1 MVQLVSRLLSPVGRR
16 VVNRRVEKETIYIGR
31 GSPLGNP
38 YIIGKDGDRETVIAK
53 YKDYLVQQ
61 ISVDNQEIITALR
74 DIKRDHNARLGCYCK
89 PLSCHGD
96 VILDLLDTIDNP
108 VETNSLVE
116 VTLAFTGHRPNK
128 LGGYDYHNPLNK
140 LVERAMELAI
150 EEINPTKII
159 SGMALGVDQLAA
171 NLAQMNSI
179 PWIAAVPFRGQELA
193 WPKQSQ
199 TIYHRLLET
208 ASEVVIVSDGEYSPQ
223 KMQIRN
229 QWMVDNCTQLLAVWD
244 GSNGGTANCVT
255 YAEAQGK
262 PIRFINPRE
271 LG

>member
-16 VVNRRVEKETIYIGR
+16 VVNRRTEKETIYIGR
-31 GSPLGNP
+31 SSPLGNP
-38 YIIGKDGDRETVIAK
+38 YIIGKDGDRDTVIAK
-53 YKDYLVQQ
+53 YRDYLVQQ
-61 ISVDNQEIITALR
+61 ISKGNKEIINSLR
-74 DIKRDHNARLGCYCK
+74 LIKQDPNARLGCYCK
-89 PLSCHGD
+89 PLACHGD
-96 VILDLLDTIDNP
+96 VILSLLDTIDNP
-108 VETNSLVE
+108 VEVI
-116 VTLAFTGHRPNK
+116 LAFTGHRPNK

-140 LVERAMELAI
+140 LVERAMEKAI

-199 TIYHRLLET
+199 TLYHRLLET
-208 ASEVVIVSDGEYSPQ
+208 ASEVVIVSEGDYSPQ
-223 KMQIRN
+223 KMQVRN
-229 QWMVDNCTQLLAVWD
+229 QWMVDHSNILLAVWD
-244 GSNGGTANCVT
+244 KSAGGTANCIR